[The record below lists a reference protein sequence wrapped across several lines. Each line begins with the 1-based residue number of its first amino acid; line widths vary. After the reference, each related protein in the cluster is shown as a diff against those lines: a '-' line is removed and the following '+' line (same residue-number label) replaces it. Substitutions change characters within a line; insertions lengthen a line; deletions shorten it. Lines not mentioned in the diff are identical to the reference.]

1 MQAAATA
8 QTRLLELQSVDT
20 VIAQLE
26 HRRRSLPELA
36 EIAERQQARRR
47 QASDLIALDT
57 AVSDVDLELAKAES
71 DLVPVRERLERDRQR
86 VDSGSVTDPKQLNAL
101 LDEIEHLKRR
111 IGDLEDVQL
120 EVMERQE
127 ESVAARDAL
136 AAAREAGTDELRALL
151 ATRDERFAELDA
163 ELERSR
169 AQRNALAEL
178 VPSDLLALYDQIR
191 GRLGGV
197 GARAGP
203 PPLRG
208 CQLEATAARPD
219 PVSRGPGGRGA
230 PLRGVQPD
238 PGAYRRVRALTE
250 RAHRF
255 RVGLSRGNPLPE
267 GSSAARP
274 ATISLVEPARPRAT
288 SRRPSRGVRP
298 RRRRP

>member
-86 VDSGSVTDPKQLNAL
+86 IDSGSVTDPKQLNAL

-127 ESVAARDAL
+127 EAVAARDK
-136 AAAREAGTDELRALL
+136 GT
-151 ATRDERFAELDA
+151 
-163 ELERSR
+163 
-169 AQRNALAEL
+169 
-178 VPSDLLALYDQIR
+178 R
-191 GRLGGV
+191 GR
-197 GARAGP
+197 
-203 PPLRG
+203 
-208 CQLEATAARPD
+208 QW
-219 PVSRGPGGRGA
+219 
-230 PLRGVQPD
+230 
-238 PGAYRRVRALTE
+238 
-250 RAHRF
+250 
-255 RVGLSRGNPLPE
+255 GLAS
-267 GSSAARP
+267 
-274 ATISLVEPARPRAT
+274 
-288 SRRPSRGVRP
+288 
-298 RRRRP
+298 